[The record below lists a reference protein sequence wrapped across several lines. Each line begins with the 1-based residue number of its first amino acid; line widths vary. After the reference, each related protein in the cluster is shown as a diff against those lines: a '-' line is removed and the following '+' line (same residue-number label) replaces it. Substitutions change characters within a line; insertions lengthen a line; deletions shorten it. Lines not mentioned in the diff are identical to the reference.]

1 MNEIT
6 DSFLTGTFPACSV
19 CLRVSCKASLPP
31 SCRVS
36 EMHIH
41 VLARFLHGS
50 YLRYGQSR
58 FGVLRASQFNGDK
71 REA

>member
-1 MNEIT
+1 
-6 DSFLTGTFPACSV
+6 
-19 CLRVSCKASLPP
+19 
-31 SCRVS
+31 
-36 EMHIH
+36 MHIH

-50 YLRYGQSR
+50 YFRYGQSR